1 MDRWEYQVILVNKWG
16 RAMKRD
22 AAAAAQSETWQFDE
36 SRSTDLI
43 SLLEE
48 FGADGWDL
56 IGIDPNKSYAQ
67 ENYSYVGSLYIF
79 QRPSPSHGG

>member
-1 MDRWEYQVILVNKWG
+1 VEEWQYQVVLVNKWG
-16 RAMKRD
+16 RAMKRE
-22 AAAAAQSETWQFDE
+22 AAAAAESDVWQFDQA
-36 SRSTDLI
+36 RSSDLI

-48 FGADGWDL
+48 LGADGWDL

-79 QRPSPSHGG
+79 QRPAPTN